1 MKVVAVIPARGGSK
15 GIPRKNLAKL
25 QGHTLTAL
33 AVGCACRAGVERVLV
48 STDDEEIAAVAM
60 AAGAEVPAL
69 RPPEISGD
77 TARMVEAALHVIQA
91 AGCRPDAALVVHPAS
106 PLRSA
111 ADVREAVALLSE
123 RSDAAAVVSVARFE
137 EPHPEKVKRIES
149 GWLAPYMG
157 GAVSGGARQELP
169 PAYRLN
175 GALYLVRY
183 SVMTHRRTLLPDK
196 TLPLI
201 MPAERSINIDHPW
214 DLILAE
220 TLLQQGKVS
229 LETS

>member
-1 MKVVAVIPARGGSK
+1 
-15 GIPRKNLAKL
+15 
-25 QGHTLTAL
+25 
-33 AVGCACRAGVERVLV
+33 
-48 STDDEEIAAVAM
+48 
-60 AAGAEVPAL
+60 
-69 RPPEISGD
+69 
-77 TARMVEAALHVIQA
+77 
-91 AGCRPDAALVVHPAS
+91 
-106 PLRSA
+106 
-111 ADVREAVALLSE
+111 VALLSE

>member
-1 MKVVAVIPARGGSK
+1 MNVVAVIPARGGSK

-33 AVGCACRAGVERVLV
+33 AVGCARRAGVERVLV

-77 TARMVEAALHVIQA
+77 TARMVEAALHVIEA
-91 AGCRPDAALVVHPAS
+91 AGCRPDAAVVLHPAS
-106 PLRSA
+106 PLRST
-111 ADVREAVALLSE
+111 ADVRDAVALLSE

-137 EPHPEKVKRIES
+137 EPHPEKVKRVES
-149 GWLAPYMG
+149 GWLVPYIQG
-157 GAVSGGARQELP
+157 TVSGGPRQKLP

-183 SVMTHRRTLLPDK
+183 SVMTQQRTLLPEN

-214 DLILAE
+214 DLIMAE
-220 TLLQQGKVS
+220 ALLQQGSVL
-229 LETS
+229 LETC